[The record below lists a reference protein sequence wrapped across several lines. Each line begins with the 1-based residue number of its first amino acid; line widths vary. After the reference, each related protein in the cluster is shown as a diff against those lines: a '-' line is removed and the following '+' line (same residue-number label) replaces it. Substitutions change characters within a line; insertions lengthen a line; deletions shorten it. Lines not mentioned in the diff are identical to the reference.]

1 MLLLVAFCPLFC
13 SLGASAAMS
22 FEPSSAEVAAMTT
35 VSDVL
40 EWALI
45 KGALEDVVAQH
56 LGLEPAHP
64 ARALAAIDEAD
75 IAATKN
81 ELKINEVGLAPAA
94 KGMVGSAWRAAR
106 IVAKVIKSQET
117 LRGEVK

>member
-1 MLLLVAFCPLFC
+1 
-13 SLGASAAMS
+13 MS
-22 FEPSSAEVAAMTT
+22 T

-45 KGALEDVVAQH
+45 KGALNDDVMQH
-56 LGLEPAHP
+56 LGLEAAHP

-81 ELKINEVGLAPAA
+81 ELEVNEMGLAPAA
-94 KGMVGSAWRAAR
+94 KGMLGSAWRAAR
-106 IVAKVIKSQET
+106 IVAK
-117 LRGEVK
+117 R